1 MDTDF
6 WSSRETG
13 ANITTHNTPLTMT
26 HIPLCDLSGQF
37 APIREE
43 IRQSIDA
50 VLDSQQF
57 IMGPQV
63 RELEKQIAKYCQTPH
78 AVGCSSGSDALLL
91 ALMALDIG
99 PGDEVLTSPFTFF
112 ATAGAI
118 ARLGATPVFVD
129 INPQD
134 YNIDTGLIESAITA
148 NTRAI
153 IPVHLF
159 GQMADMDTIMDIA
172 RQHDLYVIED
182 AAQSIGAEYQG
193 RRAGSF
199 GNAGCFSFFPSKNL
213 GGLGDGGMV
222 TTNDEELANKMR
234 ILRSHGANPKYHHAL
249 IGGNFRLDTIQAAAL
264 VIKLRHLD
272 SWNQSRQDVAARYQS
287 LFAERNS
294 QLGIG
299 LPLTKAHYTHVYNQ
313 YVVNLGNRN
322 QTQQFLTERGVG
334 TGVYYPQPLHLQECF
349 AYLGYQT
356 GDLPVSEAACDRVLA
371 LPMFPALA
379 RADQEIVVT
388 TLTELTDVKTSV
400 GTPL

>member
-1 MDTDF
+1 MI
-6 WSSRETG
+6 R
-13 ANITTHNTPLTMT
+13 
-26 HIPLCDLSGQF
+26 IPLCDLKSQF

-63 RELEKQIAKYCQTPH
+63 TELEKQIAKYCQTTH
-78 AVGCSSGSDALLL
+78 AIGCSSGSDALLL

-99 PGDEVLTSPFTFF
+99 PGDEVITSPFTFF

-129 INPQD
+129 INRHD
-134 YNIDTGLIESAITA
+134 YNIAADLIEAAITE

-172 RQHDLYVIED
+172 RQHGLYVIED

-193 RRAGSF
+193 VRAGSF
-199 GNAGCFSFFPSKNL
+199 GDAGCFSFFPSKNL

-222 TTNDEELANKMR
+222 TTNNEELANKMR
-234 ILRSHGANPKYHHAL
+234 ILRSHGANPKYNHAL

-264 VIKLRHLD
+264 LVKLRHLD

-322 QTQQFLTERGVG
+322 HTQQFLAERGVS
-334 TGVYYPQPLHLQECF
+334 TGVYYPRPLHLQECF
-349 AYLGYQT
+349 AYLGYQP

-379 RADQEIVVT
+379 VADQEIVISA
-388 TLTELTDVKTSV
+388 LTQAAEMEMTAE
-400 GTPL
+400 